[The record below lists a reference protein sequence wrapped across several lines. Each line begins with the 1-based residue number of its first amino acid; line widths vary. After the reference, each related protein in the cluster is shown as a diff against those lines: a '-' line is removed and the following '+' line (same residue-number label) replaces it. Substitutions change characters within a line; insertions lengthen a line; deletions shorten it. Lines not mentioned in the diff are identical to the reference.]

1 MKGILTALEKEG
13 VNVNLL
19 VSSGG
24 GSSSPEGQFDH
35 IVNLEGICVLRAQI
49 LAQTPSSLSRFNAR
63 FSTYANP
70 IHTKALSIDDIFVI
84 VGGQNFDPSGWGS
97 EIIEV
102 GLAEYSLGVDSDEAA
117 GDFQETFVAEW
128 NAAQPPPICANAGT
142 SESALQDTINQAPP
156 GTAIFLPA
164 GVYVGSVTIDKPL
177 VLVGADSN
185 QTIFRTDGNDPAFRI
200 TSSDVMIANMKI
212 NGGNGYGI
220 ELIDSSPSSLENI
233 QINHVVFENNA
244 QGGVLAH
251 GLIDGSPMDYTI
263 ENSTFIG
270 GASGVTINMVETQA
284 ETSVIRNN
292 IFSGQSNAPIHIL
305 SSDDSRVEYSYN
317 LFDDCGL
324 GACSA
329 NWVQGNIS
337 AVSAEHDNL
346 FDLEPL
352 FASPE
357 NGAYQLLAGSPAI
370 DAGDPELLHDLFYDG
385 DNDGFIRIDI
395 GAFEYAPVENVSPV
409 VNAGDDQI
417 IDFGD
422 SVTIST
428 IYTDAD
434 NTENHSARID
444 WGDGIVEDV
453 PVTMT
458 GPAWV
463 RLLVNILIPIPVIT
477 Q

>member
-1 MKGILTALEKEG
+1 M
-13 VNVNLL
+13 
-19 VSSGG
+19 
-24 GSSSPEGQFDH
+24 
-35 IVNLEGICVLRAQI
+35 
-49 LAQTPSSLSRFNAR
+49 
-63 FSTYANP
+63 
-70 IHTKALSIDDIFVI
+70 
-84 VGGQNFDPSGWGS
+84 
-97 EIIEV
+97 
-102 GLAEYSLGVDSDEAA
+102 
-117 GDFQETFVAEW
+117 
-128 NAAQPPPICANAGT
+128 
-142 SESALQDTINQAPP
+142 
-156 GTAIFLPA
+156 
-164 GVYVGSVTIDKPL
+164 
-177 VLVGADSN
+177 LVGANSN

-251 GLIDGSPMDYTI
+251 RLIDGSPMDYTI

-370 DAGDPELLHDLFYDG
+370 DRGRS
-385 DNDGFIRIDI
+385 RI
-395 GAFEYAPVENVSPV
+395 A
-409 VNAGDDQI
+409 
-417 IDFGD
+417 
-422 SVTIST
+422 
-428 IYTDAD
+428 
-434 NTENHSARID
+434 ARPFLR
-444 WGDGIVEDV
+444 W
-453 PVTMT
+453 
-458 GPAWV
+458 
-463 RLLVNILIPIPVIT
+463 R
-477 Q
+477 